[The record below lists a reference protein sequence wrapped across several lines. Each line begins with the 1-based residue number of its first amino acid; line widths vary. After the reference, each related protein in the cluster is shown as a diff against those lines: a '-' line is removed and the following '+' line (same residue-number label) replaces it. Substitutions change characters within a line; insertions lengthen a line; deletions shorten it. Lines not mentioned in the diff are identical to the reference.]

1 MSKGSNVTEKWTG
14 NFVYGNGGNV
24 RAGVFIGTHNL
35 VPVKTSAPTFPPS
48 LIYVAAICPAAY
60 RCSKKRFTTCSPVSV
75 CTFSQY
81 TPLLSVV
88 GISSACT
95 PAAVRLVA

>member
-1 MSKGSNVTEKWTG
+1 MNGKFCIKQWQECKGG
-14 NFVYGNGGNV
+14 CF
-24 RAGVFIGTHNL
+24 FIGIIYMVSIKNIRPYLPAT
-35 VPVKTSAPTFPPS
+35 
-48 LIYVAAICPAAY
+48 LIYVAAICPAVY

-95 PAAVRLVA
+95 PAAVRLVACTN

>member
-1 MSKGSNVTEKWTG
+1 MLRKNEREIL
-14 NFVYGNGGNV
+14 YIAM
-24 RAGVFIGTHNL
+24 AGMQGRVFFIGIIYM
-35 VPVKTSAPTFPPS
+35 VPIKNTRPYLPAT